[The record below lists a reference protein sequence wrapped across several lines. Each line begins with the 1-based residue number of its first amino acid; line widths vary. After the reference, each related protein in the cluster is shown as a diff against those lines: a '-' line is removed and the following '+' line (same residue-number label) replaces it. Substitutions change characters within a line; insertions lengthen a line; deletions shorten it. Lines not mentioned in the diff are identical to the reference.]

1 MGADGGA
8 EVIALVRHLAIVADI
23 NPGVGEQVLHLE
35 LKHLLVNIDVAMD
48 LGFPDQVADGFDV
61 AAVSIHRHL
70 RIVTFAVSLRITLL
84 PGNAAARTFACNCEE
99 FPAALPV
106 LAYALNPRVIAS
118 YLGGKVN

>member
-1 MGADGGA
+1 
-8 EVIALVRHLAIVADI
+8 VADI
-23 NPGVGEQVLHLE
+23 DPCVGEQVLHLE
-35 LKHLLVNIDVAMD
+35 LKHLLVDVDVAMD

-70 RIVTFAVSLRITLL
+70 RIVALAVSLNRTLL

-99 FPAALPV
+99 FATALPA

-118 YLGGKVN
+118 DLGGKVN